1 MSESH
6 ERRRASMRVHGG
18 LRLASTGVTWTTPG
32 SFHGRMAFPCR
43 WIQWPA
49 WHTIAAYSGPRTT
62 TRTQRWIPE
71 NRENA
76 KERGREKG
84 DLECHRGRLKD
95 KYSAH
100 RRHLTLRESYRTR
113 NLDFKRSWSRS
124 SVFLELSSWL
134 QLPLLLL
141 LSRLSQLLFFRCLCV
156 LSFNFLSLS
165 FFSSSLLPTPLST
178 SFLDLLIQSAVS
190 AAAISLSDKSQVLR
204 SRKELKALLLHGAR
218 TEEAQSCVAD
228 VTMRANCYAWR
239 TLKLWYL
246 RELYY
251 QLSRPR
257 MVSSLTRRTER
268 FLLLHWFVSFRKTV
282 EELPSRFVE
291 SKRSFF
297 NFTSRLRCLRFAAV
311 S

>member
-6 ERRRASMRVHGG
+6 ERRASMRVHGG

-76 KERGREKG
+76 KEKGREKG

-124 SVFLELSSWL
+124 SVFLELS
-134 QLPLLLL
+134 
-141 LSRLSQLLFFRCLCV
+141 RLDFSCLFFFFFLVFLNYFFFVASAFSR
-156 LSFNFLSLS
+156 STFSLSLS

-228 VTMRANCYAWR
+228 VTMRANCYA
-239 TLKLWYL
+239 
-246 RELYY
+246 
-251 QLSRPR
+251 
-257 MVSSLTRRTER
+257 
-268 FLLLHWFVSFRKTV
+268 
-282 EELPSRFVE
+282 
-291 SKRSFF
+291 
-297 NFTSRLRCLRFAAV
+297 
-311 S
+311 

>member
-1 MSESH
+1 MNDSGFFSWKNGFSVSLNSVAGMAHNRSVLWSANDDEDLADTRKQR
-6 ERRRASMRVHGG
+6 EREG
-18 LRLASTGVTWTTPG
+18 
-32 SFHGRMAFPCR
+32 
-43 WIQWPA
+43 
-49 WHTIAAYSGPRTT
+49 
-62 TRTQRWIPE
+62 
-71 NRENA
+71 
-76 KERGREKG
+76 GREKG

-124 SVFLELSSWL
+124 NVFLEF
-134 QLPLLLL
+134 
-141 LSRLSQLLFFRCLCV
+141 SRLDFSCLFFFFFLVFLNYFSFRCLRV

-165 FFSSSLLPTPLST
+165 FFSSSLLLIPLST

-251 QLSRPR
+251 QLSRSR

-268 FLLLHWFVSFRKTV
+268 FLLSHWFVSFRKTI

-297 NFTSRLRCLRFAAV
+297 NFTPQDYDVYVLPQSHKK
-311 S
+311 